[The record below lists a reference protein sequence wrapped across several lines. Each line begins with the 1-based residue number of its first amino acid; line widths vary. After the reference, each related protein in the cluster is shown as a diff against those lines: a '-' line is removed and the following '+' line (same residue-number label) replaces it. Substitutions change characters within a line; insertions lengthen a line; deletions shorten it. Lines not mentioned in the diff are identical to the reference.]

1 MKKINNIHIGGSAFF
16 FEESASNI
24 MEQYLEHIKELYRD
38 NGEELKVAD
47 VEQRIAEFCTARV
60 GENGIVNS
68 ELISEAIE
76 SIGIKIESATAQPTE
91 SDDTKNKETAE
102 NGKAEEE
109 KQQCNEPWYRAM
121 LLGNKIFRNLHK
133 GYIGGVLAGLAAY
146 FGISVALL
154 RIITVILFIVEPT
167 GIVYLIYI
175 ALWII
180 FPKAKSIID
189 YTRMRRV
196 GAKSDK
202 KSVEAAWKNNY
213 EQSMIELA
221 EPPASGCLPTL
232 VKVLFFLPLIPLA
245 IVLFIFAIFII
256 VLPIGFIYIFA
267 IGGTAT
273 LFTLPLAVMAI
284 SLVTAIAVMAFALIH
299 WILNR
304 MNVCKPMNKWP
315 KIILATLLIISLLF
329 AGIGAYRVSKSYDGY
344 VNLWEKI
351 ENEFEEFINGGFLK
365 HLDMGKVTMRSGE
378 YYSEFPF
385 DENSKKAF
393 AAVWDKELQNCNIPF
408 VVETTHNDRGEY
420 NIYFYRHEG
429 SVMDIKQRVAN
440 KDYDARYTVN
450 TEELHGYIYFI
461 WDGEKNTLYSD
472 EVYETPT
479 DSRSTTFEK
488 RTDGVRIDAI
498 GNDCAF
504 NFGNAVEKG
513 LTPFSFFFYADQR
526 IPSLLVGGDGN
537 EGLEIAPSSTFKHLK
552 DVMFNDNEEE
562 GTDDPAAKSNI
573 NIDEDKLNKAID
585 DVKQLGQRADSI
597 INDAHGIVDIT
608 NAN

>member
-1 MKKINNIHIGGSAFF
+1 MKKINNIHIGGRAFY
-16 FEESASNI
+16 FEEDASNI
-24 MEQYLEHIKELYRD
+24 MEQYLARIKELYRD
-38 NGEELKVAD
+38 NGEDLKVAD
-47 VEQRIAEFCTARV
+47 VEHRIAEFCTARV
-60 GENGIVNS
+60 GEGGIVNTA
-68 ELISEAIE
+68 LIDEAIK
-76 SIGIKIESATAQPTE
+76 SIGIEIETPTAQAAETTEQPTDE
-91 SDDTKNKETAE
+91 A
-102 NGKAEEE
+102 KAEEPHDHS
-109 KQQCNEPWYRAM
+109 NEPWYRAM

-146 FGISVALL
+146 FGISAALL

-167 GIVYLIYI
+167 GIVYFIYI

-180 FPKAKSIID
+180 FPKAKSIMD

-213 EQSMIELA
+213 EQSMMELA

-245 IVLFIFAIFII
+245 IVLCIFAIFII

-273 LFTLPLAVMAI
+273 LFTVPLAVMAI
-284 SLVTAIAVMAFALIH
+284 SLVTAIAVMAFALIY
-299 WILNR
+299 WILGK

-315 KIILATLLIISLLF
+315 KIILATLLIVSLLF

-378 YYSEFPF
+378 YYCEFPLN
-385 DENSKKAF
+385 ENSKKAF
-393 AAVWDKELQNCNIPF
+393 AAVWDKELQNCKIPF

-429 SVMDIKQRVAN
+429 SVMDIKHRVAN

-450 TEELHGYIYFI
+450 TEELTGYIYFI

-488 RTDGVRIDAI
+488 RTDAVKIDATSHD
-498 GNDCAF
+498 GAL
-504 NFGNAVEKG
+504 NFGNAAEKG
-513 LTPFSFFFYADQR
+513 LTPFSFFFYGIQR
-526 IPSLLVGGDGN
+526 VPSLLVGGDGN

-552 DVMFNDNEEE
+552 DAMLNDNEEE
-562 GTDDPAAKSNI
+562 GTGSPAAKSNI
-573 NIDEDKLNKAID
+573 NIDEEKLNKAID
-585 DVKQLGQRADSI
+585 DVMKLADSLI
-597 INDAHGIVDIT
+597 KDANNIVDIT
-608 NAN
+608 QE